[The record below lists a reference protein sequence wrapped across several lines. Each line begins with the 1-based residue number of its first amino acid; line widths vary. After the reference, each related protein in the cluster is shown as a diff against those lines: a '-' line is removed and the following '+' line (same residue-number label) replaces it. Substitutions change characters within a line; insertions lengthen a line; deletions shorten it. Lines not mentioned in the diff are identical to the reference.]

1 MIVPTEPAT
10 SVAPVACTL
19 SVEALRERGAWLTA
33 NGLGEAREI
42 RELPDGYA
50 LRFDADADLTSRLLA
65 VIMAERDCCP
75 FFTFEL
81 AFAPDHG
88 PVWLR
93 LRGPEGAKVVIEAML
108 QG

>member
-1 MIVPTEPAT
+1 
-10 SVAPVACTL
+10 
-19 SVEALRERGAWLTA
+19 
-33 NGLGEAREI
+33 
-42 RELPDGYA
+42 
-50 LRFDADADLTSRLLA
+50 
-65 VIMAERDCCP
+65 MAERDCCP

-93 LRGPEGAKVVIEAML
+93 LRGPEGAKAVVEAML